1 MIPRPVCDNCGED
14 INICG
19 CISGDEDEVL
29 VKEARKIRERIEK
42 IDAKQERPG
51 SMKYKDYEKKTK
63 LEQDNKRTL
72 RRADIIIQARWN
84 RKARLARDVAI
95 ADLGRSQELNR

>member
-1 MIPRPVCDNCGED
+1 MIPRPVCENCGED
-14 INICG
+14 INLCG
-19 CISGDEDEVL
+19 CMSGDEDEIL
-29 VKEARKIRERIEK
+29 VKQARKIRVRIEQ
-42 IDAKQERPG
+42 IEERQDG
-51 SMKYKDYEKKTK
+51 TGMKFKDYEKKTK

-84 RKARLARDVAI
+84 RKARIARDVAI